1 MPTFVRASL
10 RGRAL
15 SCSRGVFHLISTAN
29 PTAHVSVCRSC
40 LSRSDGRTNFR
51 ETVCAIESRPPA
63 RLRTM
68 ARDADDHPPV
78 HGSIT
83 VSLYK
88 ESNHNTWTGYRVW
101 PNQYK
106 GAKGTLLLGL
116 VWYFLHGFSREP
128 AAMPGWQA
136 WQTDD
141 AVRTL
146 IRPAPRHC

>member
-1 MPTFVRASL
+1 
-10 RGRAL
+10 
-15 SCSRGVFHLISTAN
+15 
-29 PTAHVSVCRSC
+29 
-40 LSRSDGRTNFR
+40 
-51 ETVCAIESRPPA
+51 
-63 RLRTM
+63 M

-88 ESNHNTWTGYRVW
+88 ESNHDTWTGFRVW

-106 GAKGTLLLGL
+106 GAKGTLLGL

-136 WQTDD
+136 WQTAD
-141 AVRTL
+141 AVQM
-146 IRPAPRHC
+146 